1 MRKKITLIIVIIS
14 CLPFKG
20 NSQDIT
26 LNQLITYINKD
37 VNLIAET
44 LMDKGYQFAGN
55 PKSSS
60 FYKGGDG
67 IQSFSIDI
75 EREYTNYVQLCWTNK
90 YETAISKIVGNVKN
104 SSVKTKTFFSPWFKI
119 YITEYVYKQNTYIYL
134 GQGICFTDEYK
145 SMKFIILSNMN
156 IRESLFSYTE

>member
-14 CLPFKG
+14 FLPHKA
-20 NSQDIT
+20 NAQDIT
-26 LNQLITYINKD
+26 LNQLITYISKD

-44 LMDKGYQFAGN
+44 LMDKGYEFEGN
-55 PKSSS
+55 PRNSS
-60 FYKGGDG
+60 FYKGDG

-75 EREYTNYVQLCWTNK
+75 KRENTNYVQLCCTNK
-90 YETAISKIVGNVKN
+90 YETTISKIIGNIKS

-119 YITEYVYKQNTYIYL
+119 YITEYVYKKNTYIYL
-134 GQGICFTDEYK
+134 GQGICFTDAHK
-145 SMKFIILSNMN
+145 PMKFIILSNMN